1 MTKEE
6 AALTRS
12 LAFEIVRKQ
21 QRHMVV
27 SPWAL
32 MASVLMQSRDGVTVR
47 QLVRETEWLKR
58 QTVNLG
64 AYVDWPGPISFILL
78 EYQYHD
84 IMSKAMSMVFLY
96 HCRQCVV

>member
-64 AYVDWPGPISFILL
+64 AYVDWPG
-78 EYQYHD
+78 
-84 IMSKAMSMVFLY
+84 
-96 HCRQCVV
+96 